1 MPLPLIFIA
10 IAAGTGAFG
19 VGKSIKAGVDTH
31 TAKKTN
37 ESANKLIETA
47 KGKLTVA
54 RETSGGALHDL
65 GKAKATVLS
74 TSITNFVSVFETIKH
89 INFQKSAGL
98 NELSRFKIDKQS
110 FEELKEMG
118 GFATSILGGVGGG
131 ALGGALTAFG
141 AYSAAGTFA
150 AASTGTAIASLSGA
164 AATNATLAFFGGGS
178 LAAGGLGVAGGT
190 AVLGGLVAGPA
201 LAIMGIIVGAKAS
214 KAKDEAYSNYAQ
226 AEKISQE
233 LGLATMLCDAI
244 SKRSRMFISLL
255 NELDERFKLSINA
268 MQDVISNYGTDYRK
282 YPDEGKATI
291 AAAASLAG
299 TIKAVIDT
307 PILTEDGKL
316 TIESLD
322 MYRLVKADVVT
333 SDGKDIIEVFEEE
346 DRSGFVGHLSYDII
360 DRAVKTCGLPEG
372 NYIVYANVC
381 HHFGTAYFVITTDA
395 IAYSHEKGNEVEQS
409 YYIPFSSI
417 KSIEVSTDNGVIKG
431 LAVAY
436 SEKGKNKGVL
446 FTSNEVGD
454 RISESYD
461 RAKHFVALIE
471 HAIILSK

>member
-37 ESANKLIETA
+37 DSANKLVEVS
-47 KGKLTVA
+47 KGRLTVA
-54 RETSGGALHDL
+54 RKNTGSALHEL

-74 TSITNFVSVFETIKH
+74 TSITDFVTTFEQIKH
-89 INFQKSAGL
+89 VDFQKSAGL
-98 NELSRFKIDKQS
+98 NELSKFKIDKQS
-110 FEELKEMG
+110 FKELKEMG

-214 KAKDEAYSNYAQ
+214 KAKDEAFSNYAQ
-226 AEKISQE
+226 AEKISKE
-233 LGLATMLCDAI
+233 LGLAAMLCDAI
-244 SKRSRMFISLL
+244 GKRSRMFISLL
-255 NELDERFKLSINA
+255 TELDERFKLSINA
-268 MQDVISNYGTDYRK
+268 MRDVISNYGTDYRK
-282 YPDEGKATI
+282 YPDEGRATI
-291 AAAASLAG
+291 AAAATLAG

-316 TIESLD
+316 TVESLD
-322 MYRLVKADVVT
+322 MYRLVKADSVT
-333 SDGKDIIEVFEEE
+333 SNGKDLIEAFKEE
-346 DRSGFVGHLSYDII
+346 DRPGFVGHLSYDTI
-360 DRAVKTCGLPEG
+360 DRAAKVCGLPKE
-372 NYIVYANVC
+372 NYILYINVS
-381 HHFGTAYFVITTDA
+381 HHYGTAYFVISTDA

-409 YYIPFSSI
+409 YYIPLSAI
-417 KSIEVSTDNGVIKG
+417 RTIEISQPNGKIEG
-431 LAVAY
+431 LAIAY
-436 SEKGKNKGVL
+436 SEDGVDKGVL

-471 HAIILSK
+471 HAIIVSE

>member
-1 MPLPLIFIA
+1 M
-10 IAAGTGAFG
+10 
-19 VGKSIKAGVDTH
+19 H

-37 ESANKLIETA
+37 DSANKLIDTS
-47 KGKLTVA
+47 KDKLTVA
-54 RETSGGALHDL
+54 REKSGSALQDL
-65 GKAKATVLS
+65 GKTKATVLS
-74 TSITNFVSVFETIKH
+74 TSVTNFVTLFGTIKH
-89 INFQKSAGL
+89 IDFQKSAGL
-98 NELSRFKIDKQS
+98 NELSKFQIDKQS

-178 LAAGGLGVAGGT
+178 LATGGLGIAGGT

-233 LGLATMLCDAI
+233 LGLAAMLCDAI
-244 SKRSRMFISLL
+244 SKRSHMFISLL
-255 NELDERFKLSINA
+255 NELDERFKFSINA
-268 MQDVISNYGTDYRK
+268 MKDVISNYGTDYRK
-282 YPDEGKATI
+282 YPDEGRASI

-322 MYRLVKADVVT
+322 MYRLVKADAVT
-333 SDGKDIIEVFEEE
+333 SSGKDVIEIFKEE

-360 DRAVKTCGLPEG
+360 DRAVKACELPEG
-372 NYIVYANVC
+372 NYIVYTNVC
-381 HHFGTAYFVITTDA
+381 HHVGTAYFVITTDA
-395 IAYSHEKGNEVEQS
+395 IAYSHDGNEVEQR
-409 YYIPFSSI
+409 YYIPLSSI
-417 KSIEVSTDNGVIKG
+417 KSIEVSMDNGVVKG
-431 LAVAY
+431 LAIAY
-436 SEKGKNKGVL
+436 SEKGEDKGVL
-446 FTSNEVGD
+446 FTSKEVGD
-454 RISESYD
+454 CISESYD
-461 RAKHFVALIE
+461 RAEHFVALIE
-471 HAIILSK
+471 QAIILSK